1 MRSIQA
7 RMVIA
12 FLLLIFLAMQFIGA
26 FLLRDLESYYLN
38 TGLQQRLG
46 DAGQLAREAAQFF
59 AAGPDQLDRRGLE
72 QLMAGKQ
79 GANLL
84 AVVLDRQGIVLAA
97 TDFTLVGQRFVLD
110 VVLDVLETAAES
122 SGTRPVPGSDE
133 IRVFGAAPIAVDD
146 TIVGL
151 AYVEGD
157 LTGVYETL
165 AQVRQRLWTATSVA
179 LLVTGVLVFF
189 VARTITGPIQ
199 TITQRAAAM
208 AAGRFDQPIEIRSQD
223 EVGRLAGMFN
233 HMAERLRDTLTEM
246 ADEKRKVEAIVSHMA
261 DGVLAVDAEGRLLFI
276 NPAARAMLA
285 VAEPEEALIG
295 RHPKEIWAD
304 LPIGDTLARVLAGDD
319 SDQWPSATD
328 EGLHLTLGDRVL
340 RASVAPIRRTEG
352 TPGTGGQGTTVGAVW
367 VMHDVT
373 EFAELDRM
381 RKEFVANVS
390 HELRTP
396 LTTIKSYV
404 ETLLHEDMPDG
415 EMQRQF
421 LRVVDAEA
429 DRMSRLVQDL
439 LQLSQLDY
447 RRVQWDLEYIR
458 LSELVDQAYR
468 KLQAQAE
475 AKDLRWEHRHPDDEP
490 LVYVDPDRI
499 QQVILNLLSN
509 AIEFTPP
516 GGSITVTVGRDKGHL
531 RVAVSDTGI
540 GIPAEDLPRIF
551 DRFYRVDKARA
562 RTLGGTGLGLAIAR
576 EIIAAHGGQMGIESV
591 EGQGT
596 TVWFTV
602 PHGEEAGRWKD

>member
-1 MRSIQA
+1 M
-7 RMVIA
+7 
-12 FLLLIFLAMQFIGA
+12 
-26 FLLRDLESYYLN
+26 
-38 TGLQQRLG
+38 
-46 DAGQLAREAAQFF
+46 
-59 AAGPDQLDRRGLE
+59 
-72 QLMAGKQ
+72 
-79 GANLL
+79 
-84 AVVLDRQGIVLAA
+84 LAA

-133 IRVFGAAPIAVDD
+133 IRVFGAAPIALDD

-165 AQVRQRLWTATSVA
+165 AQVRQRLWTATSLA
-179 LLVTGVLVFF
+179 LLVTGILVFF

-233 HMAERLRDTLTEM
+233 HMAERLRDTLAEM

-295 RHPKEIWAD
+295 RHPKDIWAD

-319 SDQWPSATD
+319 APDGEEPPAGD
-328 EGLHLTLGDRVL
+328 EGLHLNLGDRVL
-340 RASVAPIRRTEG
+340 RASVAPIRRHTEDA
-352 TPGTGGQGTTVGAVW
+352 PGAAAGEGTTVGAVW

-404 ETLLHEDMPDG
+404 ETLLHEDVPDTQL
-415 EMQRQF
+415 QRQF
-421 LRVVDAEA
+421 LTVVDTEA

-447 RRVQWDLEYIR
+447 RRVQWDLEYSR
-458 LSELVDQAYR
+458 LSELVDQAFR

-475 AKDLRWEHRHPDDEP
+475 AKELRWEHRHPDDEP

-509 AIEFTPP
+509 AIEFTPQ
-516 GGSITVTVGRDKGHL
+516 GGSITVAVTRHNGHL
-531 RVAVSDTGI
+531 RVAVTDTGI
-540 GIPAEDLPRIF
+540 GIPAEDVPRIF

-576 EIIAAHGGQMGIESV
+576 EIISAHGGQMGIESV

-602 PHGEEAGRWKD
+602 PYGDDDPGEVGAGAMEEAGPWKD